1 MSELT
6 EGQRIRIIRRRGY
19 RSDGDGKVH
28 RISNL
33 EIHHKDR
40 NPSNNDP
47 RNLRV
52 LTKKQHQALHK
63 RAGY

>member
-6 EGQRIRIIRRRGY
+6 PSQKLRIIRRRGY
-19 RSDGDGKVH
+19 ICDADGRKH
-28 RISNL
+28 QAKTL

-40 NPSNNDP
+40 NRKNNDP
-47 RNLRV
+47 SNVRV
-52 LTKKQHQALHK
+52 LCKDHHDKLHK